1 MSAAADRPVREAAD
15 PPAPDR
21 PAPDRPAAD
30 PLAPDRLAG
39 RAGPTPFLVLDL
51 DRVAAA
57 YRGFTAA
64 LPGVDVHYA
73 MKCNPDVRVL
83 RRLHGLGGRFEIAS
97 VAELRALA
105 EVGVDPAD
113 LLYSAPVKPA
123 AHVAEAW
130 RAGVWRFAFD
140 GTEELAT
147 IAAHAPGAAVYVRL
161 ATAPGGN
168 TVPSEGKFG
177 VPPDR
182 AARLLRAARDAGL
195 RAYGLTF
202 HVGSQ
207 MLEPAAWGA
216 ALARA
221 GTVLRELAAAGIRLE
236 LLDLG
241 GGFPAR
247 YSTDVPPLAAY
258 ADAIAAG
265 LDRLPYVPAT
275 LAVEPG
281 RALVAEAGTM
291 VATVIGTAERHGRRW
306 VHLDVGAVNGFLE
319 ALETG
324 NRLRYPVADS
334 RGSARREPVQLTGPT
349 CDSQDTIMFDVPLS
363 AGLAAGDRVFLG
375 SAGAYTTSYA
385 GAFNG
390 FPAPRTHVVG

>member
-1 MSAAADRPVREAAD
+1 MS
-15 PPAPDR
+15 
-21 PAPDRPAAD
+21 D
-30 PLAPDRLAG
+30 PLAADRLAG
-39 RAGPTPFLVLDL
+39 LPGPTPFLVLDL
-51 DRVAAA
+51 ERVAEA
-57 YRGFTAA
+57 YRGFGAA

-83 RRLHGLGGRFEIAS
+83 ERLHALGGRFEIAS
-97 VAELRALA
+97 VAELRALV

-113 LLYSAPVKPA
+113 VLYSHPVKPA

-130 RAGVWRFAFD
+130 RAGVWRFAVA
-140 GTEELAT
+140 GTRELAK
-147 IAAHAPGAAVYVRL
+147 IAAHAPGAAVYARL
-161 ATAPGGN
+161 GTALGGN

-177 VPPDR
+177 VSAAR
-182 AARLLRAARDAGL
+182 AAGLLRAARGAGL
-195 RAYGLTF
+195 RAYGLAF

-207 MLEPAAWGA
+207 MLEPAAWDA
-216 ALARA
+216 ALRLA
-221 GTVLRELAAAGIRLE
+221 GTVLRELAADGIRLE

-247 YSTDVPPLAAY
+247 YSSDVPPLTAY
-258 ADAIAAG
+258 GDTIAAG
-265 LDRLPYVPAT
+265 LGRHLPYVPAT

-306 VHLDVGAVNGFLE
+306 VHLDVGAFNGFME

-324 NRLRYPVADS
+324 NQLRFPVSDS
-334 RGSARREPVQLTGPT
+334 RGSARLEPAHLTGPT

-363 AGLAAGDRVFLG
+363 ADLAADDRVFLG
-375 SAGAYTTSYA
+375 TAGAYTTSYA
-385 GAFNG
+385 SDFNG
-390 FPAPRTHVVG
+390 FPVPRTYASGLAAVGVA